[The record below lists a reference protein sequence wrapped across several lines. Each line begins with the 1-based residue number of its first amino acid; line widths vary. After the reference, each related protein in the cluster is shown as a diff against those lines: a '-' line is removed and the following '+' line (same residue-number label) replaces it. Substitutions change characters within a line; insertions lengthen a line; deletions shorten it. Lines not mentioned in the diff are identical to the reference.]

1 MMYLDYFGLT
11 QPPFKITP
19 DPEMFFP
26 GGNRG
31 PVLQSLVYAICNGEG
46 IIKVVGEV
54 GSGKTML
61 CRMLAIQ
68 LPRHVEIAYLVNP
81 RLPADDLVHAVASE
95 LKLEQRPSA
104 GKLEV
109 MQALQDFLLRKHA
122 ENRRVVLFVEEA
134 QSMPLETLE
143 ELRLLSNLETH
154 REKLLQIVLF
164 GQPEL
169 EHKLSAQDIR
179 QLRERIT
186 YSFTLAPLREQEV
199 RDYLNSRLRASGYQA
214 MDLFAPSAVRQT
226 ARLSRGLLR
235 RINIIADKACLAAFA
250 GNAKQITAK
259 HVKLAARDSEFLARG
274 NWRLV
279 TGICTGIV
287 AVLGIAAIVGSRGV
301 HNPPQKQAADQ
312 VPRFVAPGVSGQRR
326 LDSLSMK
333 QAKPNYFEKSR
344 LQRPPELSIP
354 LFSGAILAVDTQPL
368 AGAAPDRDKKEGK

>member
-1 MMYLDYFGLT
+1 MYLDYFGLT

-19 DPEMFFP
+19 DPDMFFP

-61 CRMLAIQ
+61 CRMLAVQ
-68 LPRHVEIAYLVNP
+68 LPRYVEIAYLVNP
-81 RLPADDLVHAVASE
+81 RLDADDLVYAVAAE
-95 LKLEQRPSA
+95 LKLEHGANA
-104 GKLEV
+104 GTLEV
-109 MQALQDFLLRKHA
+109 MQKLQDFLVRKHA

-169 EHKLSAQDIR
+169 EHKLSAQNIR
-179 QLRERIT
+179 QLKERIT

-199 RDYLNSRLRASGYQA
+199 RDYLNSRLRVSGYHA
-214 MDLFAPSAVRQT
+214 MDLFDPSAVRQT

-235 RINIIADKACLAAFA
+235 RINIIADKACLAAYA
-250 GNAKQITAK
+250 ANAKEITAK
-259 HVKLAARDSEFLARG
+259 HVKLAARDSEFLTRG

-279 TGICTGIV
+279 VGISAGIV
-287 AVLGIAAIVGSRGV
+287 TALGIAAVVGSRIL
-301 HNPPQKQAADQ
+301 PERPQNHAADVFKQ
-312 VPRFVAPGVSGQRR
+312 TRLNSPTIKHAP
-326 LDSLSMK
+326 
-333 QAKPNYFEKSR
+333 PNYFEKSR
-344 LQRPPELSIP
+344 LQRPPNLSTP
-354 LFSGAILAVDTQPL
+354 LFSGAILPFDTHVSES
-368 AGAAPDRDKKEGK
+368 AGSGQDGGER

>member
-1 MMYLDYFGLT
+1 MYLDYFGLT

-19 DPEMFFP
+19 DPDMFFP

-31 PVLQSLVYAICNGEG
+31 PVLQSLVYAIGNGEG

-61 CRMLAIQ
+61 CRMLAVQ

-81 RLPADDLVHAVASE
+81 RLHADDLVHAVAAE
-95 LKLEQRPSA
+95 LKLEHGPSA

-109 MQALQDFLLRKHA
+109 MQKLQDFLVCKHA

-169 EHKLSAQDIR
+169 EHKLSAPDIR
-179 QLRERIT
+179 QLKERIT

-199 RDYLNSRLRASGYQA
+199 RDYLNSRLRVSGYHA

-250 GNAKQITAK
+250 GNAKEITAK
-259 HVKLAARDSEFLARG
+259 HVELAARDSEFLAKG

-279 TGICTGIV
+279 AGISTGIV
-287 AVLGIAAIVGSRGV
+287 TALGIAVVVGSRV
-301 HNPPQKQAADQ
+301 LHEQPQNHAAYVSKQT
-312 VPRFVAPGVSGQRR
+312 R
-326 LDSLSMK
+326 LDALSIR
-333 QAKPNYFEKSR
+333 QAQPNYFEKSSLR
-344 LQRPPELSIP
+344 RPPNLSTP
-354 LFSGAILAVDTQPL
+354 LFSGAILPVDTQPL
-368 AGAAPDRDKKEGK
+368 ARAVPDPDKTEDR